1 MDRLHAQGDAQPV
14 DHLED
19 LPMYSSDTTN
29 LAEEQPAP
37 PTINVQ
43 QAPEDLPPAY
53 DDVAEDDEPRGRS
66 RTRY

>member
-1 MDRLHAQGDAQPV
+1 LDRLHAQGDAQPV

-19 LPMYSSDTTN
+19 LPMYSNDTTH
-29 LAEEQPAP
+29 LVEEHTAP
-37 PTINVQ
+37 PTIELQ

-53 DDVAEDDEPRGRS
+53 DDVTEVEGLRGRS